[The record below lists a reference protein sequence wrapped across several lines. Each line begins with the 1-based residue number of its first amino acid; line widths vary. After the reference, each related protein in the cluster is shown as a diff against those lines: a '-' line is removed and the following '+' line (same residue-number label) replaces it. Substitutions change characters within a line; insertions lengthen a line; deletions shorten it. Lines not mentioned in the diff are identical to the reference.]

1 MSNLATQAKSLR
13 SSRAVA
19 AVERARLSL
28 VQPRRTPAPRA
39 PFVVLVL
46 AILGA
51 GVVGLLMFNT
61 HMQQTSFYAT
71 RLQQRA
77 DDLVARQQKLDLELE
92 GLRDPQRLASAARDL
107 GMVAPGVPAF
117 VELGSGRIVGTPTV
131 ASPEDTVTIKPKP
144 PTLPPPLKPTPLI
157 ITVRTPATTPPGT
170 SATTATTSAGTSA
183 ATSGQGAAR

>member
-1 MSNLATQAKSLR
+1 MSALAGPAKALR
-13 SSRAVA
+13 TSRAAA

-28 VQPRRTPAPRA
+28 VPVRKSPAPRA

-71 RLQQRA
+71 KLQHRA
-77 DDLVARQQKLDLELE
+77 DALVARQQMLDMELE
-92 GLRDPQRLASAARDL
+92 TLRDPQRVALAARDL
-107 GMVAPGVPAF
+107 GMVAPGVPTF
-117 VELGSGRIVGTPTV
+117 VRLRDGRIVGTPTV

-144 PTLPPPLKPTPLI
+144 PALPAPLVPKPIYVIVKP
-157 ITVRTPATTPPGT
+157 PATTT
-170 SATTATTSAGTSA
+170 TTATTTTPTTTTTTRTPTRGT
-183 ATSGQGAAR
+183 AR

>member
-1 MSNLATQAKSLR
+1 MSALSGPAKSLR

-77 DDLVARQQKLDLELE
+77 DALVARQQKLDLELE
-92 GLRDPQRLASAARDL
+92 GLRDPQRLALAARDL

-117 VELGSGRIVGTPTV
+117 IELGAGRIVGTPTV

-144 PTLPPPLKPTPLI
+144 PALPAPLKPAPLV
-157 ITVRTPATTPPGT
+157 ITVRQPATTPTTPT
-170 SATTATTSAGTSA
+170 TPTTATTPA
-183 ATSGQGAAR
+183 QGAAR

>member
-1 MSNLATQAKSLR
+1 MSALAGPAKALR
-13 SSRAVA
+13 TSRAAA

-71 RLQQRA
+71 RLQQQA
-77 DDLVARQQKLDLELE
+77 DDLVARQQKLDMELE
-92 GLRDPQRLASAARDL
+92 GLRDPQRLAVAARDL

-117 VELGSGRIVGTPTV
+117 IRLGDGSRVGSPTV
-131 ASPEDTVTIKPKP
+131 ASPEDAVQIKPKP
-144 PTLPPPLKPTPLI
+144 PALPLPLKPKPI
-157 ITVRTPATTPPGT
+157 YVIVPAPPAAVTTPPP
-170 SATTATTSAGTSA
+170 AANTTTTPPA
-183 ATSGQGAAR
+183 QGAAR